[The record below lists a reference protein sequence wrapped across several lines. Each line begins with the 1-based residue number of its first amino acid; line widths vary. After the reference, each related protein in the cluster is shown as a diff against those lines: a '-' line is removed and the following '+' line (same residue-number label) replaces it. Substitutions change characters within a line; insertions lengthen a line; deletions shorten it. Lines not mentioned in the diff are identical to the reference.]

1 MSGDM
6 SKKPYKK
13 KKGFF
18 KKLMLLIFVED
29 WGIKAAALLFAAVV
43 WILFKVSL

>member
-1 MSGDM
+1 MSRDVNKK
-6 SKKPYKK
+6 SKKKR
-13 KKGFF
+13 GFF

-29 WGIKAAALLFAAVV
+29 WGIKAAALLFAVAV